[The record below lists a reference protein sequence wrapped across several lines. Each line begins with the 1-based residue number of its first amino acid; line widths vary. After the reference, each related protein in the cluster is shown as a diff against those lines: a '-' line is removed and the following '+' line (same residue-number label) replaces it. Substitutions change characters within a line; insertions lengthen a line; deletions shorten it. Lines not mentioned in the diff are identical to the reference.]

1 MTLKVGI
8 VPLSPSVATPQED
21 SLAMF
26 KMIYKD
32 CVFSMEKKIT
42 CINKEDAHKWNAWK
56 LQVGNEIYENYR

>member
-42 CINKEDAHKWNAWK
+42 CINKEDAHK
-56 LQVGNEIYENYR
+56 